1 MPIHENF
8 LVFFGGLNDHI
19 FIRLTFFIR
28 ISPVFTSYSSQQKE
42 EIIELKE
49 YNLFLCNPRNL
60 SFISLQKKEKVF
72 LLV

>member
-1 MPIHENF
+1 MPIHETF

-28 ISPVFTSYSSQQKE
+28 ISPAFTSYSSQQKE

-49 YNLFLCNPRNL
+49 YNLFLCNP
-60 SFISLQKKEKVF
+60 
-72 LLV
+72 